1 MSLLDRLAFGF
12 SRKLP
17 LLLQTEATECGLACL
32 GMVAGFHGHR
42 TDLATLRR
50 QFPVSLKGATLVDL
64 IQVASRMQLATR
76 ALRLDMQHLRQL
88 ALPCILHWNLNH
100 FVVLKEINA
109 KSAVIHDPG
118 FGIRTL
124 PLTEVSAAFTGIA
137 LELWPNPE
145 FRPRDEKQRVSLRSL
160 LGQVHGLG
168 RSLGQ
173 VMLLALSLEVLP
185 VVSPFFLQW
194 VIDNVI
200 VSADRDLLVTL
211 AFGFGLLALMQQAVA
226 WSRSWVLI
234 YLGTTLNVQ
243 WRANILS
250 HMLRLPVQYYEKRHV
265 GDVVSR
271 VGAVDQIQHTLTT
284 SFLEAMLDGAMT
296 IVIVTMMLIY
306 SPMLSSIALLA
317 MLLYAAGRWI
327 GYGPLRNA
335 TEEQIVHAAKQQSH
349 LLETIRGVKVIKLF
363 QRQEERRS
371 SWLTL
376 LIDQINADLRTQK
389 LQLLFKT
396 LNGVLFGLENVVI
409 LWLGAKLVLDGHFT
423 VGVLLAFVAYKT
435 QFATRVAALI
445 DKGFEIKMLQLYGER
460 LADIVLAEPEQA
472 TPAGL
477 AGEETLLAP
486 TIETRGLRY
495 RYSDSEPYVLNGVDL
510 AIAAGESVAIVGP
523 SGCGKSTLLKSAR
536 HAAAERGRRVRRRRA
551 LAYPRARQRA
561 PDGRHRDAGRCQLFA
576 GSIAENV
583 CFFDPQPDYS
593 RIEHCARLA
602 AVHEDVLAM
611 PMGYNTLVGDM
622 GTVLS
627 GGQKQ
632 RILLARA
639 LYRQPSILLL
649 DEATS
654 HLDVARERTV
664 NEAVRGL
671 KLTRIIVA
679 HRPETIASADRVI
692 ELRDGVVS
700 KGPAA
705 QGRDAHS
712 GLALSEA

>member
-1 MSLLDRLAFGF
+1 MSLLDRLVFGL
-12 SRKLP
+12 SSKLP
-17 LLLQTEATECGLACL
+17 LMLQTEAAECGLACL

-50 QFPVSLKGATLVDL
+50 QFSISLKGTTLVDL
-64 IQVASRMQLATR
+64 IQIASRMQLASR
-76 ALRLDMQHLRQL
+76 PLRLDMQHLRQL
-88 ALPCILHWNLNH
+88 KVPCILHWNLNH
-100 FVVLKEINA
+100 FVVLKEVNA
-109 KSAVIHDPG
+109 RSVIIHDPG
-118 FGIRTL
+118 LGIRVL
-124 PLTEVSAAFTGIA
+124 PIAEVSAAFTGVA
-137 LELWPNPE
+137 LELWPNPD
-145 FRPRDEKQRVSLRSL
+145 FRPRDEKQRVSLRDL
-160 LGQVHGLG
+160 MGQVHGLG

-173 VMLLALSLEVLP
+173 VLLLALCLEVFT

-194 VIDNVI
+194 IVDNVI
-200 VSADRDLLVTL
+200 VSGDRDLLVTL
-211 AFGFGLLALMQQAVA
+211 ALGFGLLALMQQAVA

-243 WRANILS
+243 WRANILT

-296 IVIVTMMLIY
+296 IVIVTMMLVY

-317 MLLYAAGRWI
+317 MLLYAIGRWI
-327 GYGPLRNA
+327 GYRPLHNA

-396 LNGVLFGLENVVI
+396 LNGVLFGLENIIV

-423 VGVLLAFVAYKT
+423 VGVLLAFIAYKT

-445 DKGFEIKMLQLYGER
+445 DKGVDIKMLQLYGER
-460 LADIVLAEPEQA
+460 LADIVLTAPEP
-472 TPAGL
+472 TMSAGL
-477 AGEETLLAP
+477 SGEEDLLEP
-486 TIETRGLRY
+486 TIEIRGLRY

-510 AIAAGESVAIVGP
+510 KIAAGESVAIVGP
-523 SGCGKSTLLKSAR
+523 SGCGKSTLLNVLLGILPPSGGDVFIGGVNMR
-536 HAAAERGRRVRRRRA
+536 TLGPDSVRRMIGTV
-551 LAYPRARQRA
+551 LQ
-561 PDGRHRDAGRCQLFA
+561 DDVLFA
-576 GSIAENV
+576 GSIAENIS
-583 CFFDPQPDYS
+583 FFAATPD
-593 RIEHCARLA
+593 REWIAECARMA
-602 AVHEDVLAM
+602 SVSTEIEGM
-611 PMGYNTLVGDM
+611 PMGYNTMVGDM
-622 GTVLS
+622 GTVMS

-632 RILLARA
+632 RVLLARA
-639 LYRQPSILLL
+639 LYRRPKILLL

-654 HLDVARERTV
+654 HLDVKREQDV
-664 NEAVRGL
+664 NEAIGAL
-671 KLTRIIVA
+671 QITRIIIA
-679 HRPETIASADRVI
+679 HRPETIASAGRVI
-692 ELRDGVVS
+692 ELRDGMVNT
-700 KGPAA
+700 GPAEHDWDA
-705 QGRDAHS
+705 QAVLPRSVA
-712 GLALSEA
+712 

>member
-173 VMLLALSLEVLP
+173 VMLLALSLEVFT

-396 LNGVLFGLENVVI
+396 LNGVLFGLENVLI

-477 AGEETLLAP
+477 GGEETLLAP

-523 SGCGKSTLLKSAR
+523 SGCGKSTLLNVLLGILPPSEGDVFVGGVNMR
-536 HAAAERGRRVRRRRA
+536 TLGLDSVRRMVGTV
-551 LAYPRARQRA
+551 LQ
-561 PDGRHRDAGRCQLFA
+561 DDVLFA
-576 GSIAENV
+576 GSIAENIS
-583 CFFDPQPDYS
+583 FFTTTPD
-593 RIEHCARLA
+593 REWIAECARMA
-602 AVHEDVLAM
+602 SVSADIEAM
-611 PMGYNTLVGDM
+611 PMGYNTMVGDM
-622 GTVLS
+622 GTVMS

-632 RILLARA
+632 RVLLARA
-639 LYRQPSILLL
+639 LYRRPKILLL

-654 HLDVARERTV
+654 HLDVKREQEV
-664 NEAVRGL
+664 NQAIGAL
-671 KLTRIIVA
+671 QITRIIIA
-679 HRPETIASADRVI
+679 HRPETIASAGRVI
-692 ELRDGVVS
+692 ELRDGMVS

-705 QGRDAHS
+705 KGRDAHS
-712 GLALSEA
+712 GLALSQA